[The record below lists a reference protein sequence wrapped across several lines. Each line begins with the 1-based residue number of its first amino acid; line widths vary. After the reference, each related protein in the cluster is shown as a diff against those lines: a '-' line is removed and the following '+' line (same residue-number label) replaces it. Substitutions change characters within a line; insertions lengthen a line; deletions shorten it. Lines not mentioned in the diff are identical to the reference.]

1 MKKYL
6 ILFVVA
12 SLALVLY
19 LRNREAAVKTDL
31 APVPGQ
37 EAAMPA
43 GVALPPDASKI
54 QAPEASQAPEAYQPT
69 AAQLALTQP
78 VSMMQAPNILVNSP
92 IDACAKETKVKDV
105 LANHDKTWG
114 YMSKDK
120 LKSYAVLQSVGEQ
133 GIKELSALAG
143 KYQACVS
150 LARDQDLCG
159 SLPKVDGKVDYE
171 MNRSCV
177 ETLYP
182 VGFSGYTMG
191 KSAYLYCAGYFK
203 NNLRGASQ
211 VTTEGNFCGTAKL
224 GLQAIGDKFCSA
236 APAAQR
242 KQCMESF
249 PKDPSGCRNEV
260 CSMVWSVR
268 VAVENNSPGMLGPEL
283 GPLAAVLLNKKEDS
297 CRQLGDVVVQQYCS
311 VKSRIDAKIQEL
323 EINKNQDAMNKE
335 LRAKRQ
341 TQSED

>member
-6 ILFVVA
+6 ILFVIV

-19 LRNREAAVKTDL
+19 LRNKDAAVKTEP

-37 EAAMPA
+37 ETAMPA
-43 GVALPPDASKI
+43 GVALPPEASKI
-54 QAPEASQAPEAYQPT
+54 QAPEPYQPT
-69 AAQLALTQP
+69 PAQLALTQP
-78 VSMMQAPNILVNSP
+78 VSVPSTPNFQVASQT
-92 IDACAKETKVKDV
+92 DACTRETKVKDV
-105 LANHDKTWG
+105 LAGHEKTWG

-133 GIKELSALAG
+133 GIKDLSALVG

-150 LARDQDLCG
+150 LARDRDLCG
-159 SLPKVDGKVDYE
+159 DLPKVDGKVDYE
-171 MNRSCV
+171 MNRACV

-191 KSAYLYCAGYFK
+191 KSGYLYCAGYFK

-224 GLQAIGDKFCSA
+224 GLQAIGDKFCGA

-260 CSMVWSVR
+260 CSLIWSVR
-268 VAVENNSPGMLGPEL
+268 VAVENNNPGILGQEL
-283 GPLAAVLLNKKEDS
+283 GPLAAVLMDKKEDS
-297 CRQLGDVVVQQYCS
+297 CRPLGDLVVQQYCS
-311 VKSRIDAKIQEL
+311 AKSKIDMKVQEL
-323 EINKNQDAMNKE
+323 EINKNQDQLNKQ
-335 LRAKRQ
+335 LRSGRQ
-341 TQSED
+341 TKSED